1 MRFFT
6 GTVGTPDA
14 MSALDWAMAILC
26 KAGLLSPARLDLCG
40 RGAWH
45 TVVAAPAAVALA
57 VGRWGFITMGDG
69 EGTGEGG
76 DVMALAG
83 ETSVAVGTGSPANA
97 AAGEEEEVE
106 EEECCLGGTDGGL
119 ADGGCGGGRDG
130 GGGRPDGGPR
140 PMAEVPA
147 VRTASDWAKSWA
159 FLRGEAVFLEM
170 ARP

>member
-1 MRFFT
+1 
-6 GTVGTPDA
+6 

-40 RGAWH
+40 SGAWH
-45 TVVAAPAAVALA
+45 TVVAEAGGA
-57 VGRWGFITMGDG
+57 RWGFITMGDG

-76 DVMALAG
+76 EVTVLAG
-83 ETSVAVGTGSPANA
+83 ETSVAVGTGSPVA
-97 AAGEEEEVE
+97 AAAEE

-119 ADGGCGGGRDG
+119 SEGGCGGGRDG
-130 GGGRPDGGPR
+130 GGGRAEEGGGATA
-140 PMAEVPA
+140 MAEVPA